1 MREREYN
8 QGRRENSYFS
18 YSILSSRECMLNIA
32 PAGKPVSTLP
42 SRFLL
47 LSPIGTSFRRPD
59 PLALGMNGVSPPPS
73 PTDREEMEATS
84 ESSDDSR
91 RSPSPAAPQ
100 IPNVNEMTQALNQID
115 NSCACLKLCS
125 SIECK
130 LQELPY
136 CKFDTPAT
144 QNKIGHELCALL
156 SEARQRCIELKKAE
170 VQIEQETLKSMYQ
183 QWGFGEDQETGF
195 TVVNRKQKH
204 SNSPSKSP
212 IGKKPRTENLANR
225 FENLDIEEPPAALQD
240 DDITIADFHNDPT
253 IRTSTPFQHRP
264 PPPITID
271 NIEKTAQLLK
281 RLQDLTVNAWDERL
295 KKKKEL
301 QEAAR
306 QKALLASQ
314 APSRTV
320 THPIPKP
327 KPIEPI
333 ETAAPIGPTATIG
346 PTAPPGPT
354 APIRTITPASNP
366 PNEIFN
372 TLSQLKDP
380 EVMEMMDVL
389 TQFVKIS
396 KSHKSRAEKVIFISE
411 HDPDIIALQETG
423 LQPCHSLN
431 IPNYTTHRKD
441 RLTHRGGGTAILVK
455 NSIGH
460 HSLNIHT
467 HTIENTAIDIEGEN
481 VITICSVYRPPTHP
495 RGTLASDLRRIFRNR
510 NHCLIIGDF
519 NAKHRSWNP
528 LSASTPAGTE
538 LFKFAV
544 NCGFLITAPTEA
556 TCLTRR
562 SGPGS
567 IIDLGISCGL
577 QDLRATTL
585 IELSSDHNPVVFALQ
600 PDFPY
605 SYAHNCLTLTNW
617 NHFQDIL
624 SITVPGNPRIE
635 NPDAIDRAVNNLTNH
650 IQSAMKQSSRFKF
663 INHQVTYI
671 PPHIRQKI
679 KEKNRLR
686 KRWQSTFNPEL
697 KVIVNKLQH
706 EIKKDLLR
714 HKRQTLDRELDW
726 ANHDIESLHK
736 IIEKKKKKQL
746 LTRRRSAP
754 RALGLQQQYI
764 LVIFHPTD
772 QMPPQASGKAVKKA
786 GKAQKAVRAGDK
798 KKRKKR
804 RKESFA
810 IYIYKVLKQVH
821 PDTGISSKA
830 MSIMNSFV
838 NDIFE
843 RIAAESSR
851 LAHYNKRSTITSREI
866 QTAVRLLLPGELAKH
881 AVSEGTK
888 AVTKYTSSK

>member
-1 MREREYN
+1 
-8 QGRRENSYFS
+8 
-18 YSILSSRECMLNIA
+18 
-32 PAGKPVSTLP
+32 
-42 SRFLL
+42 
-47 LSPIGTSFRRPD
+47 
-59 PLALGMNGVSPPPS
+59 MNGVSPPPS
-73 PTDREEMEATS
+73 PSDRQEMEATS

-100 IPNVNEMTQALNQID
+100 IPNVNEMTQAFNRID
-115 NSCACLKLCS
+115 NSYACLQFCS

-136 CKFDTPAT
+136 CKFDTPST
-144 QNKIGHELCALL
+144 QNKIGLELYALL
-156 SEARQRCIELKKAE
+156 SEARPRYIELKKAE
-170 VQIEQETLKSMYQ
+170 LQFEQETLKGIYQ
-183 QWGFGEDQETGF
+183 QWGLGEDQETGF

-204 SNSPSKSP
+204 SNSPSKLP
-212 IGKKPRTENLANR
+212 IGKKPRTENQANR
-225 FENLDIEEPPAALQD
+225 FDNLDIEEPPAALQD
-240 DDITIADFHNDPT
+240 DDTTIADFHNDPT

-281 RLQDLTVNAWDERL
+281 RLQDLTGEKLVGRTIGKSLRVYPQTPIAYRKIRNLIEVENLESYTHQLAEEKDLKVVIRGMPVDMPVQEIVADLHSLGITVTECKPMNNRKTGLPMPLFLLTLPKTDDNKNIYNISEICSMKVKPESLNRKHGPAQCFRCQGFFHSSRFCTRNPKCVKWGKPHLTRDCVKTINEDPTCCHCQGKHPANFLGCPNNPLNRVPPPPKVNAWDERL

-306 QKALLASQ
+306 QRALLASQ

-320 THPIPKP
+320 THPIQKP
-327 KPIEPI
+327 KPIETI
-333 ETAAPIGPTATIG
+333 GTAAPIGPTATIG
-346 PTAPPGPT
+346 PTAPTGPT

-396 KSHKSRAEKVIFISE
+396 KSHKSRAEK

-467 HTIENTAIDIEGEN
+467 HSIENTTIDIEGEN
-481 VITICSVYRPPTHP
+481 VITICSVYRPPTSP
-495 RGTLASDLRRIFRNR
+495 RGTLTSDLLRIFRNR

-528 LSASTPAGTE
+528 LSVSKPAGTE

-556 TCLTRR
+556 TCLTSRT
-562 SGPGS
+562 GPGS

-577 QDLRATTL
+577 QDLHATTL

-635 NPDAIDRAVNNLTNH
+635 NPDAIDRAVTNLTNH

-671 PPHIRQKI
+671 PPHIRLKI

-686 KRWQSTFNPEL
+686 ENVGRAPST
-697 KVIVNKLQH
+697 
-706 EIKKDLLR
+706 
-714 HKRQTLDRELDW
+714 HK
-726 ANHDIESLHK
+726 
-736 IIEKKKKKQL
+736 
-746 LTRRRSAP
+746 
-754 RALGLQQQYI
+754 
-764 LVIFHPTD
+764 
-772 QMPPQASGKAVKKA
+772 
-786 GKAQKAVRAGDK
+786 
-798 KKRKKR
+798 
-804 RKESFA
+804 
-810 IYIYKVLKQVH
+810 
-821 PDTGISSKA
+821 SK
-830 MSIMNSFV
+830 
-838 NDIFE
+838 
-843 RIAAESSR
+843 
-851 LAHYNKRSTITSREI
+851 
-866 QTAVRLLLPGELAKH
+866 
-881 AVSEGTK
+881 
-888 AVTKYTSSK
+888 